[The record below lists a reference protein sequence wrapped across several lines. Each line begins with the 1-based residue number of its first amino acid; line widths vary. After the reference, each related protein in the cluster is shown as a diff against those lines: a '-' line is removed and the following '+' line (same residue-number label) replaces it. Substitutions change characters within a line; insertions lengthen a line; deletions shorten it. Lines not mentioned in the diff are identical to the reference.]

1 MTNALDQVSLLFDAS
16 WQKEG
21 NKAYSVL
28 PKSGSGDLT
37 VTRLGFASIRN
48 AAGQIEIV
56 PEDTAR
62 IDYSNGALPELL
74 LEPEGIMRGASA
86 NFMHWEVEGVE
97 REVSGIEVI
106 VGQPA
111 TKIVENTANSI
122 HGLVMPLE
130 SFVNGGK
137 HVISFLYK
145 RYSPIGG
152 SQRSLKI
159 VLSNGLTGELEL
171 NTTTHEW
178 LNSSDGNIESVING
192 IQYADDFY
200 RAAVVVDSDSSE
212 ADVSILMSSDDPE
225 QLDNAYTGD
234 GISGIYLTGYNL
246 VEGEILSS
254 YIPKYDNDNDTTVT
268 RSADQLVV
276 SELITNGILSSLAGS
291 LVLEIRYPLTNNAN
305 LWQLCDSDQTFKIAS
320 NADKVLAVSGGA
332 SEQSASIGT
341 ENYNGVLVIT
351 WQGDSLK
358 VYQNNALLS
367 TLNFYS
373 AADLDQIRL
382 LGKQAPAHLRLLGV
396 YRFALEEETAKAISN
411 LEL

>member
-1 MTNALDQVSLLFDAS
+1 MTNALDQISLLFDAS

-21 NKAYSVL
+21 NKAYSIL

-62 IDYSNGALPELL
+62 IDFSNGALPELL

-86 NFMHWEVEGVE
+86 NFIDWEVEGVE

-254 YIPKYDNDNDTTVT
+254 YIPKYDNDNDYNSNKVC
-268 RSADQLVV
+268 RSV
-276 SELITNGILSSLAGS
+276 GS
-291 LVLEIRYPLTNNAN
+291 VRTY
-305 LWQLCDSDQTFKIAS
+305 
-320 NADKVLAVSGGA
+320 
-332 SEQSASIGT
+332 
-341 ENYNGVLVIT
+341 
-351 WQGDSLK
+351 
-358 VYQNNALLS
+358 YQWH
-367 TLNFYS
+367 
-373 AADLDQIRL
+373 I
-382 LGKQAPAHLRLLGV
+382 K
-396 YRFALEEETAKAISN
+396 
-411 LEL
+411 